1 MSKLNTWVARISQA
15 FQKVGDDV
23 KALRNSDLDD
33 FKNESSDPFVRE
45 SEVDSFDGVET
56 SNTPDI
62 ELSGDGTGNDK
73 LKAELTQAVKDDIQ
87 KGVTANSWGD
97 HREVYYAL
105 DVGVG
110 KERNVTVG
118 QRGTFIDGAALDAK
132 YVSAARFVDPQYIE
146 VERSVDGDTWVD
158 AEFTDVQK
166 SRLFD
171 DISYTG
177 HRIENGE
184 WLKITIN
191 GANSHV
197 NRFGSVDYLILCMS
211 NSGHEPYVKITN
223 YWNGGNEDRFED
235 NVTALTSYSEC
246 FTLINTGRMFFSSA
260 TGNNST
266 YVHKL
271 EIVIRA
277 DNFRPSPARD
287 HLLFRGLSLIS
298 NQSSNPK
305 YVYTWDY
312 KKHVFFPETIHA
324 KGGNSDDWNAK
335 QDKLTAGANI
345 TISGNVISASGG
357 GSYNAGTKAQLDTG
371 TNTESRVWAAK
382 TLADWLAGK
391 GYITSYHDTTY
402 SAGNGLTLT
411 GTQFS
416 LPITITG
423 TGTYV
428 QSVAQTA
435 NGIIVTLGTPP
446 NTTYS
451 AGTQALLEAGTN
463 TSNRVWSAKVLSDW
477 TLQVINEL
485 AIMPIVEV
493 KNSNY
498 TLVNADHMKTLVTS
512 DNTITIQPSNNY
524 GDSFQI
530 AIKND
535 HPSLPTSI
543 SFRSRSGYT
552 YRVND
557 EAAFSENRVYTLANG
572 GTCTIIRKANEN
584 RFLADGDLDQNINS

>member
-1 MSKLNTWVARISQA
+1 MAKFIAHRVTDLPTSNIDEKGIYFLRSGNKVTIYVRYNNNWELVGGTGDVEKVNGLTGEVEIDLDFTSGQLKVISSGTGTPITTTSINLDTRYERLSNKVQNLNNPNSTTYPSTQA
-15 FQKVGDDV
+15 IAD
-23 KALRNSDLDD
+23 LDLDD

-45 SEVDSFDGVET
+45 SEMSGIELDGIGTRNYLHNSDFSLPNPLDGWVSNSNVTRYMLGDNLVWEVITQAQANRVQRSFDLFEIGEFT
-56 SNTPDI
+56 YSIKFKATTDI
-62 ELSGDGTGNDK
+62 NE
-73 LKAELTQAVKDDIQ
+73 
-87 KGVTANSWGD
+87 
-97 HREVYYAL
+97 
-105 DVGVG
+105 
-110 KERNVTVG
+110 
-118 QRGTFIDGAALDAK
+118 
-132 YVSAARFVDPQYIE
+132 ARFQSPAGVSHSSKWIDLT
-146 VERSVDGDTWVD
+146 GDWQVATVNLTNSTPGTNKNIKLYFPD
-158 AEFTDVQK
+158 AEVGSTVE
-166 SRLFD
+166 
-171 DISYTG
+171 
-177 HRIENGE
+177 IE
-184 WLKITIN
+184 W
-191 GANSHV
+191 V
-197 NRFGSVDYLILCMS
+197 
-211 NSGHEPYVKITN
+211 
-223 YWNGGNEDRFED
+223 
-235 NVTALTSYSEC
+235 
-246 FTLINTGRMFFSSA
+246 
-260 TGNNST
+260 
-266 YVHKL
+266 KL
-271 EIVIRA
+271 EKTNIPS
-277 DNFRPSPARD
+277 DWTPSPED
-287 HLLFRGLSLIS
+287 QKEWV
-298 NQSSNPK
+298 NDNYQ
-305 YVYTWDY
+305 
-312 KKHVFFPETIHA
+312 
-324 KGGNSDDWNAK
+324 
-335 QDKLTAGANI
+335 QKLTAGANI

-423 TGTYV
+423 SGTYV
-428 QSVAQTA
+428 QSVVQTE
-435 NGIIVTLGTPP
+435 NGITVTLGTPP

-463 TSNRVWSAKVLSDW
+463 TSNRVWSAKTLSDW
-477 TLQVINEL
+477 TMQVINEL

-557 EAAFSENRVYTLANG
+557 EADFSENRVYTLANG
-572 GTCTIIRKANEN
+572 GTCTIIRKADEN